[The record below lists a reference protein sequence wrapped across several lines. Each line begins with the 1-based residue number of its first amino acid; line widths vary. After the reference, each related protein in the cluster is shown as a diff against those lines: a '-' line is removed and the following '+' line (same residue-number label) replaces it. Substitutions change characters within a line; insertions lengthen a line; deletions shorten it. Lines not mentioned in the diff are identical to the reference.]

1 MIDLTGKHDMA
12 SDEIHEVASLY
23 SLGLLEPELASGF
36 ERHLDGGCV
45 VCESEVRG
53 FNEAAAQVLRATELA
68 EPPARLRDQLLRRIA
83 QPDSKSGAQVRPP
96 VSMIARADAVEWQDT
111 DIPGFSLKQLFVDA
125 ETGNV
130 TSLIR
135 MAAGTTYPPHRH
147 SGMEHCYVLEGDL
160 VFDDHTLHSGDYEV
174 AYMDTDHSPVTTKFG
189 CLLLIIN
196 NQNDQ
201 LLA

>member
-1 MIDLTGKHDMA
+1 VIDLTGKHDMA
-12 SDEIHEVASLY
+12 NDEIHEVASLY
-23 SLGLLEPELASGF
+23 SLGLLEPELAAGF
-36 ERHLDGGCV
+36 ERHLDGGCA

-53 FNEAAAQVLRATELA
+53 FNEAATQVLTATELA
-68 EPPARLRDQLLRRIA
+68 EPPARLRDELMRRIS
-83 QPDSKSGAQVRPP
+83 QSGSKMPP
-96 VSMIARADAVEWQDT
+96 ASVIARADAVEWQDT
-111 DIPGFSLKQLFVDA
+111 DIPGFSFKQLFVDDA
-125 ETGNV
+125 TGNV

-135 MAAGTTYPPHRH
+135 MAEGTTYPPHRH

-174 AYMDTDHSPVTTKFG
+174 AYMDTDHSPVTTKAG